1 MKNLNLP
8 TKLFLTILILTLPAI
23 ISCAGTGRPLYS
35 HPAQGKN
42 LIPGTYTLVLYG
54 GRYTDDFETAAF
66 LDLEGDDYTIKPF
79 SATFQYRMV
88 KGLDVSEALQTAD
101 NFMHSVLTAYNRY
114 EIRQISSPDDSIIG
128 YELRPLLLPFVYGES
143 DVLNISYVLQ
153 PDKEVTVY
161 IRTKNR
167 FGRTFFFG
175 RDGGDG
181 DLW

>member
-1 MKNLNLP
+1 MDNLNPP
-8 TKLFLTILILTLPAI
+8 TRLFLTILILALPAI

-42 LIPGTYTLVLYG
+42 LIPGSYTLVLYG
-54 GRYTDDFETAAF
+54 GHYTDDFETAAF

-79 SATFQYRMV
+79 GAAFQYREV
-88 KGLDVSEALQTAD
+88 KGLDVSEALHTAD
-101 NFMHSVLTAYNRY
+101 NFMRSALTAYSRY

-143 DVLNISYVLQ
+143 DVLDISYALQ

-167 FGRTFFFG
+167 FDRMFFF
-175 RDGGDG
+175 RLDGGD
-181 DLW
+181 DNLR